1 MMIIAVVGSGGKT
14 TRIHKLAKYYRS
26 LGKKVFVTTT
36 THMKKE
42 PETVIPTYAKD
53 LLNPLNENG
62 YCMAGTLTTTKGA
75 PIQKI
80 GTLPKDLYDQV
91 VKEADIT
98 LIEAD
103 GSRGMPAKIP
113 ADYEPVIPENV
124 DEIHIVI
131 GMSALG
137 KTAKEVVHRLCLA
150 DDDLEIKEDTT
161 ITPLHLQKLLKKGY
175 LEPLREQHN
184 DTKIK
189 VYPGQADTLYQRVI
203 ARFLQEEKDVTQ
215 IKEDWFKIQPKLV
228 IFGAGHVAIQLLQ
241 IAKFLD
247 FYTIMIDDRE
257 EFADP
262 EKLPQADEVY
272 CRDFH
277 NIEDILPEQDNVFYV
292 VVTRGHANDRLCAET
307 VLRRSYL
314 YLGMIGSKGK
324 VAKTFET
331 MKEEGYS
338 KEQISTIHAPIGLK
352 IGARTPEEIAISIA
366 AEMVEIKNQETES
379 TMSKELFETKE
390 SGVLCII
397 TKKSGSSPRGVGSM
411 MLVTKDGII
420 GSIGGGDLEKTVM
433 EEAMSIKEIIKKE
446 YDLSNAK
453 SATLG
458 MICGGKN
465 EILYVPVE

>member
-1 MMIIAVVGSGGKT
+1 MQLRFLQKNKEEKDMIIAVAGSGGKT
-14 TRIHKLAKYYRS
+14 TRVHKLAQYYRS

-42 PETVIPTYAKD
+42 SDTVIPENIEDIRKQ
-53 LLNPLNENG
+53 LNETG
-62 YCMAGTLTTTKGA
+62 YCMAGMPATPENALV
-75 PIQKI
+75 QKI
-80 GTLPKDLYDQV
+80 GPLPEDFYETA

-113 ADYEPVIPENV
+113 ADYEPVIPENI

-137 KTAKEVVHRLCLA
+137 KPASKVVHRLSLA
-150 DDDLEIKEDTT
+150 DKDLEIKEDT
-161 ITPLHLQKLLKKGY
+161 ILTPLHLQKLLKKGY
-175 LEPLREQHN
+175 LGPLREQYK

-189 VYPGQADTLYQRVI
+189 VYPGQAGTLYQRVI
-203 ARFLQEEKDVTQ
+203 ARFLQEEKDVAQ
-215 IKEDWFKIQPKLV
+215 IKDDWFKIQPKLV
-228 IFGAGHVAIQLLQ
+228 IFGAGHVAIQLLR

-257 EFADP
+257 EFADS
-262 EKLPQADEVY
+262 EKLSQADEVY

-277 NIEDILPEQDNVFYV
+277 DIEDILPEQDNAFYV

-307 VLRRSYL
+307 VLRRPYL

-324 VAKTFET
+324 VAKTFEI

-338 KEQISTIHAPIGLK
+338 EEQISTIHAPIGLK

-366 AEMVEIKNQETES
+366 AEMIAIKNHETES

-397 TKKSGSSPRGVGSM
+397 TKKFGSSP
-411 MLVTKDGII
+411 
-420 GSIGGGDLEKTVM
+420 
-433 EEAMSIKEIIKKE
+433 
-446 YDLSNAK
+446 
-453 SATLG
+453 
-458 MICGGKN
+458 
-465 EILYVPVE
+465 

>member
-62 YCMAGTLTTTKGA
+62 YCMAGTLTTAKGA

-80 GTLPKDLYDQV
+80 GTLPKDLYDLV
-91 VKEADIT
+91 VKKADIT

-150 DDDLEIKEDTT
+150 DDDLEIKEDTI

-247 FYTIMIDDRE
+247 FYTIMI
-257 EFADP
+257 
-262 EKLPQADEVY
+262 
-272 CRDFH
+272 
-277 NIEDILPEQDNVFYV
+277 
-292 VVTRGHANDRLCAET
+292 
-307 VLRRSYL
+307 
-314 YLGMIGSKGK
+314 
-324 VAKTFET
+324 
-331 MKEEGYS
+331 
-338 KEQISTIHAPIGLK
+338 
-352 IGARTPEEIAISIA
+352 
-366 AEMVEIKNQETES
+366 
-379 TMSKELFETKE
+379 
-390 SGVLCII
+390 
-397 TKKSGSSPRGVGSM
+397 
-411 MLVTKDGII
+411 
-420 GSIGGGDLEKTVM
+420 
-433 EEAMSIKEIIKKE
+433 
-446 YDLSNAK
+446 
-453 SATLG
+453 
-458 MICGGKN
+458 
-465 EILYVPVE
+465 

>member
-1 MMIIAVVGSGGKT
+1 MIIAVAGSGGKT
-14 TRIHKLAKYYRS
+14 TRVHKLAKYYRS

-42 PETVIPTYAKD
+42 PDTIIPTCVGD
-53 LLNPLNENG
+53 LLNPLKETG
-62 YCMAGTLTTTKGA
+62 YCMAGMLTTTKDA
-75 PIQKI
+75 LVQKI
-80 GTLPKDLYDQV
+80 GPLQKDLYEQA

-98 LIEAD
+98 LVEAD

-124 DEIHIVI
+124 DEIHVVV

-137 KTAKEVVHRLCLA
+137 KPAKEVVHRLSLA
-150 DDDLEIKEDTT
+150 DKDFKIKDDTV

-175 LEPLREQHN
+175 LGPLREQYN

-247 FYTIMIDDRE
+247 FYTIVIDDRE

-262 EKLPQADEVY
+262 KKLQEADEVY

-277 NIEDILPEQDNVFYV
+277 NIEDILPEQDNAFYV

-338 KEQISTIHAPIGLK
+338 EEQISTIHAPIGLK

-366 AEMVEIKNQETES
+366 AEMIENKNHETES

-397 TKKSGSSPRGVGSM
+397 TKKTGSSPRGVGSM

-420 GSIGGGDLEKTVM
+420 GSIGGGNLEKTVM
-433 EEAMSIKEIIKKE
+433 EEAPSMKEITRKE
-446 YDLSNAK
+446 YDLSNAQ

>member
-1 MMIIAVVGSGGKT
+1 MIIAVAGSGGKT
-14 TRIHKLAKYYRS
+14 TRVHKLAQYYRK

-42 PETVIPTYAKD
+42 SDTVIPTCVD
-53 LLNPLNENG
+53 DILNPLNKKG
-62 YCMAGTLTTTKGA
+62 YCMAGMLTTTKDD
-75 PIQKI
+75 PVQKI
-80 GTLPKDLYDQV
+80 GSLPKELYDQA

-113 ADYEPVIPENV
+113 ADYEPVIPDNV

-137 KTAKEVVHRLCLA
+137 KPAKEVVHRLFLA
-150 DDDLEIKEDTT
+150 KDQDLEIKEHTI
-161 ITPLHLQKLLKKGY
+161 ITPFHLQKLLKKGY
-175 LEPLREQHN
+175 LEPLREQYK

-203 ARFLQEEKDVTQ
+203 ARFLQEEKDVKE

-228 IFGAGHVAIQLLQ
+228 IFGAGHVAIQLLK

-262 EKLPQADEVY
+262 LKLPEADEVY
-272 CRDFH
+272 YRDFH
-277 NIEDILPEQDNVFYV
+277 DVEDILPEQDNAFYV
-292 VVTRGHANDRLCAET
+292 VVTRGHANDRLCTET
-307 VLRRSYL
+307 VLRRPYL

-324 VAKTFET
+324 IAKTFQT

-338 KEQISTIHAPIGLK
+338 EEQINTVHAPIGLK

-366 AEMVEIKNQETES
+366 AEMIEIKNKETES
-379 TMSKELFETKE
+379 TMSKELLETKE

-397 TKKSGSSPRGVGSM
+397 TKKSGSSPRCVGSM

-420 GSIGGGDLEKTVM
+420 GSIGGGNLEKTVM
-433 EEAMSIKEIIKKE
+433 EEALSIKEITKKE
-446 YDLSNAK
+446 YDLSNAQ